1 MQPLNKLKNSDRT
14 ARKLRDQIN
23 ILTAELKRVR
33 QISAHGPGIRTFSGV
48 NGTQICIP
56 RQYVP
61 DTRILFGKPTG
72 AFSTGATITL
82 DPCDI
87 HGTDNGKAN
96 ATVYVQPS
104 QASYSMTNSTT
115 IPVTAICP
123 YVLGSDGSYYLLG
136 TPIEIV
142 TDVDVTSTVMTKKT
156 RNVWILTVGTESAAV
171 TIDTFTTSCP

>member
-61 DTRILFGKPTG
+61 DSTIRRAKTQEAAQSDAYISVKLLDSDGNVVG
-72 AFSTGATITL
+72 DAFDATCIFTDGATAANTCLPDVATGKTVLISK
-82 DPCDI
+82 I
-87 HGTDNGKAN
+87 QGTW
-96 ATVYVQPS
+96 Y
-104 QASYSMTNSTT
+104 
-115 IPVTAICP
+115 
-123 YVLGSDGSYYLLG
+123 
-136 TPIEIV
+136 IV
-142 TDVDVTSTVMTKKT
+142 
-156 RNVWILTVGTESAAV
+156 NP
-171 TIDTFTTSCP
+171 TFTDWSECAS

>member
-1 MQPLNKLKNSDRT
+1 MSIFRQNILEKQRRMGQIIEAERT
-14 ARKLRDQIN
+14 AAD
-23 ILTAELKRVR
+23 R
-33 QISAHGPGIRTFSGV
+33 QKPSPPPTPLARPGG
-48 NGTQICIP
+48 GTEM
-56 RQYVP
+56 
-61 DTRILFGKPTG
+61 LFGKPTG

-87 HGTDNGKAN
+87 HGTDNGHAN
-96 ATVYVQPS
+96 ITAYVQPS

-142 TDVDVTSTVMTKKT
+142 TDVDVDGSNNLLTKKT
-156 RNVWILTVGTESAAV
+156 RNVWVLTVGTESSAV
-171 TIDTFTTSCP
+171 TVHTGTECAS